1 MSANPFD
8 DFEKN
13 INISHDDED
22 AFGDFQ
28 TSPNIKI
35 DSDTE
40 ENSFLYI
47 GEKHI
52 SLSNDYYDIKL
63 SKSFDFIK
71 LYHANRN
78 IDSDRTKEMVIKYKT
93 KPINFPPLIIAH
105 IVDTV
110 YDKDEYVLI
119 DGQHRYFSMKQLF
132 MENNIDT
139 IFTYKLYEC
148 KSVEELEELFTDI
161 NCNIKFENMFPYKKT
176 GKLID
181 KIEAYFKTSVS
192 RAKNNRD
199 YKFNPDKLKMKL
211 VDMKFFETYDYTV
224 DEVFSKIIE
233 LNEKTCQKYYKLKLE
248 KKLPKY
254 NLNFLEHIELAKKNV
269 MYLLFEREKEFEWL
283 DFLVKML

>member
-1 MSANPFD
+1 MTANPFD
-8 DFEKN
+8 EFNKN
-13 INISHDDED
+13 INIPHEDE
-22 AFGDFQ
+22 FGDFQ
-28 TSPNIKI
+28 SPPNTKF

-40 ENSFLYI
+40 ENSILYI

-52 SLSNDYYDIKL
+52 SLTNDYYDIKL

-105 IVDTV
+105 IIDTV
-110 YDKDEYVLI
+110 YDKNEYVLI

-181 KIEAYFKTSVS
+181 KIEAYFRTSVS

-254 NLNFLEHIELAKKNV
+254 NLNFLEHIEMAKKNV
-269 MYLLFEREKEFEWL
+269 MYLLFERETEFEWL

>member
-8 DFEKN
+8 DFDKN
-13 INISHDDED
+13 TNTPKED
-22 AFGDFQ
+22 KFE
-28 TSPNIKI
+28 
-35 DSDTE
+35 SDTE
-40 ENSFLYI
+40 ENNILYF

-52 SLSNDYYDIKL
+52 SLTNDYYDIKL
-63 SKSFDFIK
+63 SKSFDIIK

-78 IDSDRTKEMVIKYKT
+78 IDSDRTKQMVIKYKT

-105 IVDTV
+105 IVDKV

-119 DGQHRYFSMKQLF
+119 DGQHRYSCMKQLF

-181 KIEAYFKTSVS
+181 KIESYFRTSVS

-233 LNEKTCQKYYKLKLE
+233 LNEKICQKYYKLKLE

-254 NLNFLEHIELAKKNV
+254 NLNFLEHIEMAKKNV
-269 MYLLFEREKEFEWL
+269 MYLLFERETEFEWL